1 MTQEHLSALLDMLA
15 AKPDNEGWCS
25 LSDGRTLTLY
35 TAHEGASLTIAKVES
50 VSSRGPLLKART
62 GRGEL
67 YILALEDLF
76 AVAAEAIPA
85 QARKPGFL

>member
-25 LSDGRTLTLY
+25 LGDGRCLTLY
-35 TAHEGASLTIAKVES
+35 TAHDGASLTIAKVEAL
-50 VSSRGPLLKART
+50 SSRGPLVKART
-62 GRGEL
+62 SRGEL
-67 YILALEDLF
+67 YILALEGLF
-76 AVAAEAIPA
+76 AAAVEAAPA